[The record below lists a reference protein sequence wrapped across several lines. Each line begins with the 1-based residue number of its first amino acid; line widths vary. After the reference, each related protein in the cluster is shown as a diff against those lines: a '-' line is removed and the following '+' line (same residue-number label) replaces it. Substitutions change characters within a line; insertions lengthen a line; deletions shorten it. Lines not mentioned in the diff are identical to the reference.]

1 MKICIIGKG
10 SIGKRHAKIFRKLG
24 FKIFFMRSK
33 KKFLEKNDFFKIN
46 EIKKINFDLY
56 CICNPSSEHLNT
68 LKKIVYRNMNVLIEK
83 PIVTNLRDL
92 KKIISLKKKYKI
104 NLFSGYMLRFDPRIN
119 LIKDKIKKKNI
130 RYANFIWQ
138 TYMPS
143 WHPYENYRNSY
154 ASQKKLGGGVLLT
167 CSHEIDLAI
176 QLFGYVEEVFCI
188 ENKSTIKTNV
198 DNSVNLF
205 LRHNRGINSNI
216 TLDFS
221 SKWKTKR
228 EIDVI
233 GNDFSYKWDF
243 YKSFVEEHK
252 KRKSKKIFPK
262 KKSHID
268 EIYKYQNLKIINWIK
283 KKKDYGHENLHTE
296 KVLIALR
303 KSLKINKVVKI

>member
-10 SIGKRHAKIFRKLG
+10 SIGKRHAKIFKKLG
-24 FKIFFMRSK
+24 FKIFFLGSK
-33 KKFLEKNDFFKIN
+33 KKFLEKNDFFKID
-46 EIKKINFDLY
+46 EMKKIKFDLY

-68 LKKIVYRNMNVLIEK
+68 LTKIIYSNMNVLIEK
-83 PIVTNLRDL
+83 PIVTNQRDL
-92 KKIISLKKKYKI
+92 KKIINLKKKYKI
-104 NLFSGYMLRFDPRIN
+104 NLFNGYMLRFDPRIN

-130 RYANFIWQ
+130 RYANFVWQ
-138 TYMPS
+138 TYMPD
-143 WHPYENYRNSY
+143 WHPYENYSNSY

-176 QLFGYVEEVFCI
+176 QLFGHVKEVFCI

-205 LRHNRGINSNI
+205 LKHNKETNSNI

-228 EIDVI
+228 ELDVI

-243 YKSFVEEHK
+243 YNSFIEENKKSK
-252 KRKSKKIFPK
+252 LKKIFPK
-262 KKSHID
+262 KSSNID
-268 EIYKYQNLKIINWIK
+268 EIYKYQNSNIINCIK
-283 KKKDYGHENLHTE
+283 KKKGFFNENLHTE
-296 KVLIALR
+296 KVLIALK
-303 KSLKINKVVKI
+303 KSLKTNKVVKI